1 MSSSDDKSKPNDD
14 PNDDTKLG
22 PALAFAGGA
31 CRPLFPAGTG
41 GGGGALFPAGSAYSF
56 PTFPAFGAASA
67 EQAGM
72 AALPGVGAVPAKMT
86 AFASFQALPEPDGTV
101 GGQRSI
107 LSSLDVMDAELCAGT
122 FGHARISDD
131 EDDDRSHGADR
142 DGRGEVERTNERE
155 TGREGV
161 RAVFR
166 VQLSSSDSD
175 DEGGKKRKKKD
186 KKREKKQKDR
196 HKHRHREKSE
206 GGGRGSQRETEP
218 ERKDREER
226 EERQRLQKKQKKDK
240 NKIDEVNP
248 HHKISLHD
256 IWKNQKPGAV
266 SSSAPISAASVMF
279 FDRFGDSGNF
289 EYGHPFKLEIPT
301 YRTEWFWSGRYPTTS
316 TRRSHTSAT
325 ATATKNRL
333 WNSTVFPAVPAVANR
348 GSGGGGVGGGEME
361 GEQKM
366 CWRKRGL
373 VRSMLGIPRGADKN
387 GAKGSWRYLRKNHI
401 SKLLDKREKAI
412 SLVRWLCDTCVFARA
427 RARTKGLSQGHRNQ
441 R

>member
-1 MSSSDDKSKPNDD
+1 MNSSDDKSKPNDD

-31 CRPLFPAGTG
+31 CRPLFPAGG
-41 GGGGALFPAGSAYSF
+41 AALFPAGSAYSF

-67 EQAGM
+67 EQAGR
-72 AALPGVGAVPAKMT
+72 AALPGVGVVPAKMT
-86 AFASFQALPEPDGTV
+86 AFASFQALPEAGGTV

-206 GGGRGSQRETEP
+206 GGGE
-218 ERKDREER
+218 DRR
-226 EERQRLQKKQKKDK
+226 ERQS
-240 NKIDEVNP
+240 E
-248 HHKISLHD
+248 
-256 IWKNQKPGAV
+256 
-266 SSSAPISAASVMF
+266 SARTERNERS
-279 FDRFGDSGNF
+279 DSGC
-289 EYGHPFKLEIPT
+289 KRSKKKT
-301 YRTEWFWSGRYPTTS
+301 RTRS
-316 TRRSHTSAT
+316 T
-325 ATATKNRL
+325 K
-333 WNSTVFPAVPAVANR
+333 
-348 GSGGGGVGGGEME
+348 
-361 GEQKM
+361 
-366 CWRKRGL
+366 
-373 VRSMLGIPRGADKN
+373 
-387 GAKGSWRYLRKNHI
+387 
-401 SKLLDKREKAI
+401 
-412 SLVRWLCDTCVFARA
+412 
-427 RARTKGLSQGHRNQ
+427 
-441 R
+441 